1 VQLTAQLAAKNHA
14 ASLASLAS
22 RRKRL
27 YNSSIYY
34 AGNAR
39 RAYCASRWAVAI

>member
-1 VQLTAQLAAKNHA
+1 VQLTAQLAAKKHA

-22 RRKRL
+22 RRKRQ
-27 YNSSIYY
+27 YNLGIHG

-39 RAYCASRWAVAI
+39 RS